1 VMQPRPGRIFD
12 ELDNPLT
19 RPRDRLSP
27 AFEAI
32 KREALRTLDRSLTDS
47 EPRQHK
53 AAESAGMWW

>member
-1 VMQPRPGRIFD
+1 MTID
-12 ELDNPLT
+12 PLA

-27 AFEAI
+27 AFEAT